1 MKKSI
6 IIYADCIAI
15 LEELTYEQA
24 GRLFKAILSYV
35 NDEPVTETDGDVA
48 LKMAFKVLKAQ
59 IDRDA
64 ERYTEKCEKNR
75 QIAIERER
83 RRKELRVQTNTN
95 VHERVQT
102 NTNVTYNDSDNDSDS
117 DNESTNVDVKET
129 PTIVGGKENAA
140 AVAATLSTVRSI
152 EDRQKAFY
160 DTLRPYV
167 NKYPKE
173 MLRAFY
179 DWWSEPNRSKT
190 KMRVELEKTWDLS
203 RRLATWNRKDEE
215 RKFNGTN
222 RTNDSAAQT
231 VSAAASVISKLLADN
246 E

>member
-1 MKKSI
+1 MKKSFI
-6 IIYADCIAI
+6 LYIDCAAF
-15 LEELTYEQA
+15 LEELSDVQA
-24 GRLFKAILSYV
+24 GRLFRAIIAYV
-35 NDEPVTETDGDVA
+35 NEESYEVYTADPVVR
-48 LKMAFKVLKAQ
+48 MAFVVIRNQ
-59 IDRDA
+59 IERDNQ
-64 ERYTEKCEKNR
+64 RYAEKCEKNR
-75 QIAIERER
+75 QIAIAREK
-83 RRKELRVQTNTN
+83 RRKELREQTNTN
-95 VHERVQT
+95 VHEREQT
-102 NTNVTYNDSDNDSDS
+102 NTNSTDNDNDN

-160 DTLRPYV
+160 DTLRPFV

-203 RRLATWNRKDEE
+203 RRLATWSRKDEE
-215 RKFNGTN
+215 RKFHGTN

-231 VSAAASVISKLLADN
+231 VSAAAAAVSELLADN